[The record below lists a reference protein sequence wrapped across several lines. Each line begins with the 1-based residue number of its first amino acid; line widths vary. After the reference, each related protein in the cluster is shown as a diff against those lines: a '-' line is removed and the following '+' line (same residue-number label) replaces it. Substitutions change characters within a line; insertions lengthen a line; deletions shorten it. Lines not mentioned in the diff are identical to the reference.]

1 MPDLLKDLYSKNV
14 LERIAISFSKEIPS
28 VSEKEWIQKFKQK
41 DWKQLE
47 LKQRIRRIGEVLAE
61 SITETVSPKSA
72 QNYGLS

>member
-41 DWKQLE
+41 
-47 LKQRIRRIGEVLAE
+47 IGNNL
-61 SITETVSPKSA
+61 
-72 QNYGLS
+72 N

>member
-28 VSEKEWIQKFKQK
+28 VSEKEWVQKFKQK

-47 LKQRIRRIGEVLAE
+47 LKQRIRRIGEVFSR
-61 SITETVSPKSA
+61 SITKTVSPKSA
-72 QNYGLS
+72 QNYGFS